1 MEHRRWQTK
10 EVESLQNWKEVNVG
24 APLEKRFAI
33 SVQGNV
39 LLSSSILNVL
49 SDAYGSLHIE
59 KSTNT

>member
-33 SVQGNV
+33 SMQGNV
-39 LLSSSILNVL
+39 LLSSSILNVFVGCIWF
-49 SDAYGSLHIE
+49 SSH
-59 KSTNT
+59 